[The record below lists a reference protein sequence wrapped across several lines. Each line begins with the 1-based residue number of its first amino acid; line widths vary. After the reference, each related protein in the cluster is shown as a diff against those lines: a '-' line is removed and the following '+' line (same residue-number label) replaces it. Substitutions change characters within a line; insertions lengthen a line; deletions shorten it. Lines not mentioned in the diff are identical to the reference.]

1 MPCKK
6 NKEPSIETEVWIM
19 AQERE
24 TYLTLTE
31 ANFESEVLESSKPV
45 LVDFWAAWCAP
56 CHAMAPVVEELAADF
71 EGAAKIA
78 KVDVDDQQALA
89 ASFGIQ
95 AIPALLFFQNGEV
108 VDQAIGAV
116 PKKVLAEKLS
126 ALLPAA

>member
-1 MPCKK
+1 
-6 NKEPSIETEVWIM
+6 M
-19 AQERE
+19 AQKRQ
-24 TYLTLTE
+24 TYLTLTQ

-45 LVDFWAAWCAP
+45 LVDFWAAWCGP
-56 CHAMAPVVEELAADF
+56 CYAMAPVVEELAADF
-71 EGAAKIA
+71 EGFAKIA

-116 PKKVLAEKLS
+116 PKKMLAEKLG
-126 ALLPAA
+126 ALLPSA

>member
-1 MPCKK
+1 
-6 NKEPSIETEVWIM
+6 M

-45 LVDFWAAWCAP
+45 LVDFWATWCGP

-71 EGAAKIA
+71 EGSAKIA

-116 PKKVLAEKLS
+116 PKKVLVEKLG

>member
-1 MPCKK
+1 
-6 NKEPSIETEVWIM
+6 M

-31 ANFESEVLESSKPV
+31 ANFKSEVLESSKPV
-45 LVDFWAAWCAP
+45 LVDFWATWCGP
-56 CHAMAPVVEELAADF
+56 CHAMAPVVEELAAEF
-71 EGAAKIA
+71 EGSATIA

-95 AIPALLFFQNGEV
+95 AIPTLLFFHNGEV

-116 PKKVLAEKLS
+116 AKKVLAEKLG

>member
-1 MPCKK
+1 
-6 NKEPSIETEVWIM
+6 M
-19 AQERE
+19 AQERK
-24 TYLTLTE
+24 YLTLTE
-31 ANFESEVLESSKPV
+31 TNFRSEVLESSKPV
-45 LVDFWAAWCAP
+45 LVDFWAAWCGP

-71 EGAAKIA
+71 EGFAKIA

-108 VDQAIGAV
+108 VDRAIGAV
-116 PKKVLAEKLS
+116 PKKVLAEKLG